1 VVLVA
6 IIWRVALARS
16 QPVVSVP
23 TTDAPA
29 QPGAPVL
36 NPDGVYVPSGL
47 DPSRPFPILLAL
59 HGQAG
64 SGPGIAQRL
73 QPCAKQYG
81 WLLIAPTMAYRD
93 YFDPDQVR
101 LDAEE
106 NLPQVHALMAQLRT
120 QLTGVPLQGKLLL
133 YGFSRGAQMAHRFTL
148 AYPQEVAAVAA
159 LSAGS
164 YTLPEDED
172 PAHAP
177 LHFPFGVAD
186 LEAIA
191 GAPFDQAA
199 FTRVPFWIGVGG
211 ADTNP
216 ADTAPAWDQYEG
228 RTRVGRAETFAE
240 QLQARGASVSLH
252 IFGGAGHEETGTMR
266 ASACAFLAGQV
277 PDAGR

>member
-1 VVLVA
+1 MALTLVGRA
-6 IIWRVALARS
+6 GLVRS
-16 QPVVSVP
+16 QPAVTLP

-36 NPDGVYVPSGL
+36 SQNGVYLPSGL
-47 DPSRPFPILLAL
+47 DVSRPVPLLLAL

-73 QPCAKQYG
+73 RPCADQYG
-81 WLLIAPTMAYRD
+81 WLLIAPTMAYRT

-101 LDAEE
+101 LDAEQ
-106 NLPQVHALMAQLRT
+106 NLPQVHGLIARLRT
-120 QLTGVPLQGKLLL
+120 QLAGVPLWDKLLL

-164 YTLPEDED
+164 YTLPEDVD
-172 PAHAP
+172 PAQTP
-177 LHFPFGVAD
+177 LNFPYGVAD
-186 LEAIA
+186 LETVA

-216 ADTAPAWDQYEG
+216 ADTARAWDQYEG
-228 RTRVGRAETFAE
+228 RTRVERALSFAE

-252 IFGGAGHEETGTMR
+252 VFGGVGHEETGTMR
-266 ASACAFLAGQV
+266 ASACAFLA
-277 PDAGR
+277 ANLAETGR